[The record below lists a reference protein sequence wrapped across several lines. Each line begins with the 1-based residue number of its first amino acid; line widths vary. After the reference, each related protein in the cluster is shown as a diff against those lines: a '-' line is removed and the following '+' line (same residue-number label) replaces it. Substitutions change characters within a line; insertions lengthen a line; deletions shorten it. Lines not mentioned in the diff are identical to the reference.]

1 VRVALDI
8 RYRVESGASTYI
20 QALLPCLV
28 EAAPAGTDFLY
39 IRYDRQ
45 SLDGLPEAPAVEC
58 PRHGALRELAWL
70 NRTLPRELTEHRVDL
85 YHGMK
90 LFGPVWSPVP
100 MVHTAHSISL
110 PRKGEFPMSPKQRAI
125 NAYGNLLLKRSC
137 RVICVSRYVSDFM
150 ADELGIPPDRLRTI
164 GLAVSEAV
172 RDALAKADPSL
183 FDTPGLDGAAYA
195 VCVGNIE
202 YVKNHATAV
211 RALGIIRDRVPHHLV
226 IAGRDDKPAAEE
238 LRDLIRSEG
247 LEDRVH
253 LTGFMGF
260 PTLASCLLGAEL
272 LVHPSL
278 SEGFCLAVLE
288 GMQAGLPVIGSAIPG
303 IEEVVGE
310 TGRTVADPRDHRA
323 LAEAMLDWLAHPE
336 EARRRAALG
345 KVRAEQ
351 LTWDRVA
358 SETLA
363 VYDECLERHDAP
375 RPVDTSVA
383 R

>member
-70 NRTLPRELTEHRVDL
+70 NRTLPRQLTEHRVDL
-85 YHGMK
+85 YHGLK

-110 PRKGEFPMSPKQRAI
+110 PRRGEFPMSPRQRAI

-150 ADELGIPPDRLRTI
+150 ADELGIPGERLRTI
-164 GLAVSEAV
+164 NLAVSGAF
-172 RDALAKADPSL
+172 RDALSKADPSL
-183 FDTPGLDGAAYA
+183 FDTPGLDGAPFA

-202 YVKNHATAV
+202 HVKNHATAV
-211 RALGIIRDRVPHHLV
+211 RALAIIRDRVPHHLV
-226 IAGRDDKPAAEE
+226 IAGRDDKPAADE

-247 LEDRVH
+247 LQDRVH
-253 LTGFMGF
+253 LTGFMDL
-260 PTLASCLLGAEL
+260 PTLASCLSRAALQL
-272 LVHPSL
+272 HPSL

-303 IEEVVGE
+303 IKEVVGD
-310 TGRTVADPRDHRA
+310 TGRTIEDPTDHRA
-323 LAEAMLDWLAHPE
+323 LADAMLEWLTNPD
-336 EARRRAALG
+336 EARRSGECGR
-345 KVRAEQ
+345 RHAERFG
-351 LTWDRVA
+351 WDRVA
-358 SETLA
+358 RETLA
-363 VYDECLERHDAP
+363 IYEECLGSDG
-375 RPVDTSVA
+375 
-383 R
+383 